1 VIVLY
6 VLEFTVMKKRRRAKS
21 KRPPFPLREL
31 LAKYDYSQRK
41 LAKASGIDLGTINAL
56 AAGRNL
62 PSWPTILR
70 IATTIGADLGDLV
83 PGKDG
88 VA

>member
-1 VIVLY
+1 MILLY
-6 VLEFTVMKKRRRAKS
+6 VLESNHMAKRRRGKA

-31 LAKYDYSQRK
+31 LAKYKYSQRK

-70 IATTIGADLGDLV
+70 IATTIGANLGDLV